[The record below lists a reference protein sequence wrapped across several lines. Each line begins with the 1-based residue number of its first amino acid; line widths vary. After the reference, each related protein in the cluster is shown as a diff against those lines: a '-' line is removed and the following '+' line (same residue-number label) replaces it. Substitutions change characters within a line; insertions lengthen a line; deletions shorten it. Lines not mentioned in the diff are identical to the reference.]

1 MHFEAVWAGLPLL
14 LSGALK
20 TILYAVAGYA
30 AGLALAMLLIVGRLA
45 YGKAVS
51 RPTAVFVEIVRNTPF
66 LVQAFFLYFG
76 LARLGF
82 SMSPVTAAIIIV
94 TFNSLAYTVEILR
107 SGLMGVPRGMI
118 EAGESMS
125 FSAIQMFRYV
135 IARPMLRATLPALS
149 GQFIIIMLN
158 TSLLS
163 AIAIPELTYEASNL
177 ASSSFRPFEVY
188 VAIAVIYFTISAAFA
203 GVFALLTRAVTGDW
217 AKVDLARRGIL

>member
-14 LSGALK
+14 LTGALR
-20 TILYAVAGYA
+20 TVLYAVVGYT
-30 AGLALAMLLIVGRLA
+30 AGLALAMLLIVGCLA
-45 YGKAVS
+45 YGRFVS
-51 RPTAVFVEIVRNTPF
+51 RPTAIFVEVVRNTPF

-76 LARLGF
+76 LANLGL
-82 SMSPVTAAIIIV
+82 SLNPVTAAIVIV
-94 TFNSLAYTVEILR
+94 TFNSLAYSIEILR
-107 SGLMGVPRGMI
+107 SGMMGVPRGMI

-125 FSAIQMFRYV
+125 FSAVQMFRYV

-188 VAIAVIYFTISAAFA
+188 VTIAVIYFTISTVFAAL
-203 GVFALLTRAVTGDW
+203 FALLARAVTGDW
-217 AKVDLARRGIL
+217 AKVDLAGRGIL